1 MQKLTFPLFQTLWIG
16 LVALLFAT
24 AFPAYSQIDFSNG
37 ELDIEADDVD
47 YDSTASL
54 IKARGKVHIKNGST
68 DVYANAIDYDMG
80 AGVAH
85 CRDNVTIFKDGVT
98 YKGQEM
104 IYNTNTGEITATDLR
119 TGMSPMMIHA
129 NEINLTSDQTD
140 PIEMLDGVMT
150 THDSSDPN
158 YRLKA
163 KKITVY
169 PNEKIVF
176 RNLSV
181 YAGDKRVFWLPY
193 LSQPL
198 NEELGYH
205 WLPGFRSNWGAFLL
219 NRYGFMIDD
228 HTLATLRLDLRAE
241 RGFAGGVDLKSMRH
255 ADNPNFG
262 NFSIYG
268 ASDNAPEEARNG
280 RLRDDDEIPSKDR
293 YRVNLQHRVYLPG
306 PEESTLY
313 VDIDV
318 NKISDEF
325 FYEDFFEAEARI
337 DPQPDNIIN
346 VVKEFPR
353 GTFSLLTRFRANDF
367 YTTDTRLPEAAL
379 EFTKAP
385 IFNTSL
391 FYAGET
397 TAGVY
402 TSRLGTR
409 ERREIQDRID
419 QLTLERDPLA
429 DPPNPSSQ
437 LARDLLLTELDR
449 QDLLDDLT
457 GRLDDRG
464 FTRFDTLHEVSAPKQ
479 LFGWL
484 SIVPKVGFRATAY
497 SDIEGDVGSDTRVL
511 GYAGLDAS
519 FKLSKDYENISMPR
533 LGIDQGVRHIVQPY
547 INYMNVSGDDQNP
560 DIGQIDRLVPSTKLR
575 PIDQT
580 QITAIDSIQSSN
592 ILRAGVQHRLQT
604 RRDGIAHNWL
614 ELNTYFES
622 YFEDP
627 EFDRST
633 SNLYTDLTWS
643 PLPWLRVNVE
653 SQLPVFGGN
662 GDFDY
667 TEINSRITFMPT
679 KNFEFSVGDRYLSDH
694 PFFEDSN
701 LLDLR
706 AYLRLNDRWGIGAR
720 HRYEFD
726 DSVLELQQYTLHYN
740 MTSWTAAFG
749 ALVRDNRG
757 GDNEL
762 GIVFMLTLR
771 DFPQVNLP
779 IELDPSGG
787 GGE

>member
-1 MQKLTFPLFQTLWIG
+1 MLKPTFVPFSKLWVGLAALFLATL
-16 LVALLFAT
+16 L
-24 AFPAYSQIDFSNG
+24 PAYSQIDFSNG

-54 IKARGKVHIKNGST
+54 IKARGQVHIKNGPT
-68 DVYANAIDYDMG
+68 NVYANAIDYDMG
-80 AGVAH
+80 AGIAH
-85 CRDNVTIFKDGVT
+85 CRDNVSIFKDGVT
-98 YKGQEM
+98 YKGEEM
-104 IYNTNTGEITATDLR
+104 IYNTNTGEITAIDLR
-119 TGMSPMMIHA
+119 TGMSPMMLQA
-129 NEINLTSDQTD
+129 NEINLQAD
-140 PIEMLDGVMT
+140 PNEAIEMVDGVMT

-169 PNEKIVF
+169 PGEKIVF

-228 HTLATLRLDLRAE
+228 HTLATLRLDLRSE
-241 RGFAGGVDLKSMRH
+241 RGFGGGIDLKSMRH

-268 ASDNAPEEARNG
+268 AADNSPAEARNG
-280 RLRDDDEIPSKDR
+280 RIRDEGNTPSKNR

-306 PEESTLY
+306 PDESTLY
-313 VDIDV
+313 VDVDV
-318 NKISDEF
+318 NKISDAF
-325 FYEDFFEAEARI
+325 FYEDFFQEEARVN
-337 DPQPDNIIN
+337 PQPENLIN
-346 VVKEFPR
+346 LVKVFPR
-353 GTFSLLTRFRANDF
+353 GTFSLMARFRANDF

-385 IFNTSL
+385 IFNSSL

-402 TSRLGTR
+402 TSQLGTR
-409 ERREIQDRID
+409 EREEIQKRID
-419 QLTLERDPLA
+419 KLVLPVDPLA

-437 LARDLLLTELDR
+437 LAKDLLLTELDR
-449 QDLLDDLT
+449 QDLLDDLM
-457 GRLDDRG
+457 GRLDNRG
-464 FTRFDTLHEVSAPKQ
+464 FTRVDTFHEVSAPKQ

-484 SIVPKVGFRATAY
+484 SVVPKVGFRATSY
-497 SDIEGDVGSDTRVL
+497 SDIEGGVGSDTRML
-511 GYAGLDAS
+511 GYAGIDTS
-519 FKLSKDYENISMPR
+519 FKLSKNYDNISMPK
-533 LGIDQGVRHIVQPY
+533 LGVDQGLRHISQPY
-547 INYMNVSGDDQNP
+547 VNYMNISGDDLSS

-575 PIDQT
+575 PIDPT
-580 QITAIDSIQSSN
+580 QYTAIDSLQSSN
-592 ILRAGVQHRLQT
+592 ILRAGIHNRLQT
-604 RRDGIAHNWL
+604 RRDGVAYNWL
-614 ELNTYFES
+614 ELNTYFQS

-627 EFDRST
+627 EFDRSM
-633 SNLYTDLTWS
+633 SNLYNDLVWS
-643 PLPWLRVNVE
+643 PLPWLKVNVE
-653 SQLPVFGGN
+653 SQLPVFSS
-662 GDFDY
+662 GDEWDY

-679 KNFEFSVGDRYLSDH
+679 KNFEFSIGDRFIKDH

-706 AYLRLNDRWGIGAR
+706 AYLRLSDRWGIGAR

-757 GDNEL
+757 DDNEL
-762 GIVFMLTLR
+762 GLVFMLTLR
-771 DFPQVNLP
+771 DFPQVSLP
-779 IELDPSGG
+779 VELDPSGAG
-787 GGE
+787 SE